1 MALRMRLAVNQY
13 STSQQYAPD
22 ARYKARRRDVDDD
35 VHSMSSNETRSER
48 RFSISSQ
55 NTMSTVSTMDSDP
68 GPPRPGRQGGFL
80 APLRRSPSASSFS
93 GQSHLSVG
101 STGSGHAPASGYGR
115 RDLGTSGSGTS
126 SLEYGLVGRFKGLSA
141 ADAASSSTSPTSAS
155 SHSHSES
162 PLYFRPPHSPSQALS
177 QGHPSHQQHNISLP
191 PIQSFDRPPPKEF
204 VFNDTTH
211 TQNGAP
217 QTSHSNHSNNSTIS
231 ANSRQYNTSSGQLP
245 FTPEMYQLQH
255 QMQHS
260 QQQQQ

>member
-1 MALRMRLAVNQY
+1 
-13 STSQQYAPD
+13 
-22 ARYKARRRDVDDD
+22 
-35 VHSMSSNETRSER
+35 MSSNETRSER

-68 GPPRPGRQGGFL
+68 GPGRGPARQGAFL

-141 ADAASSSTSPTSAS
+141 ADAASSNTSPSSAS
-155 SHSHSES
+155 PHPES
-162 PLYFRPPHSPSQALS
+162 PVYFRPPHSPSAPHP
-177 QGHPSHQQHNISLP
+177 GHPQHNISLP

-204 VFNDTTH
+204 VFSSSD
-211 TQNGAP
+211 GVAP

-231 ANSRQYNTSSGQLP
+231 ANSRQYSQSSGQLP
-245 FTPEMYQLQH
+245 FTPEMYQHHL
-255 QMQHS
+255 QHS
-260 QQQQQ
+260 QQPQ

>member
-1 MALRMRLAVNQY
+1 MVNQY

-162 PLYFRPPHSPSQALS
+162 PLYFRPPHSPSQVLS
-177 QGHPSHQQHNISLP
+177 QGHPNHQQHSITLP

-204 VFNDTTH
+204 NFNDTTQA
-211 TQNGAP
+211 QNGAP

-231 ANSRQYNTSSGQLP
+231 ANSRQYHSSSGQLP
-245 FTPEMYQLQH
+245 FTPEMYHHH
-255 QMQHS
+255 QMQQS
-260 QQQQQ
+260 QQPQ